1 MRKATNINVPREAER
16 LMALVNSL
24 STIPT
29 SVKTTP
35 WSELCKQHGLAKRFI
50 GVLFK
55 KLQEAGFV
63 EITGCRSGIQYKKLK
78 SIAIHEATL
87 LIDKF
92 HLMPGNSQSSLLAKI
107 EDSVKEKPEPTP
119 AIEKRDIPKTPL
131 TTITD
136 NNQFELGKKYFFL
149 YNNLIGYGILK
160 TIEAILDDAEEVVTG
175 YRYELRV
182 EGKSF
187 ISTTLYK
194 NITDVSNQ
202 IMK

>member
-16 LMALVNSL
+16 LMALVNGL

-35 WSELCKQHGLAKRFI
+35 WSELCKQYGLAKKFI

-63 EITGCRSGIQYKKLK
+63 EITGSRGGIQYKKLK

-92 HLMPGNSQSSLLAKI
+92 HLMNGNSQSSLLAKI
-107 EDSVKEKPEPTP
+107 EDTVKGKPEPKP
-119 AIEKRDIPKTPL
+119 AIEKRDTPKTPL

-149 YNNLIGYGILK
+149 HNNLIGYGILK

-187 ISTTLYK
+187 ISKTLYK
-194 NITDVSNQ
+194 DIIDVSNQ

>member
-24 STIPT
+24 STIST
-29 SVKTTP
+29 SVKVTP

-92 HLMPGNSQSSLLAKI
+92 HLMPGNSQVSLLSKI
-107 EDSVKEKPEPTP
+107 EGPVKEKTETNL
-119 AIEKRDIPKTPL
+119 AIDKENTQKPQPI
-131 TTITD
+131 TTIS
-136 NNQFELGKKYFFL
+136 NQYELGKKYFFL

-160 TIEAILDDAEEVVTG
+160 TIEAILDDVEEVVTG

>member
-1 MRKATNINVPREAER
+1 MRKATNINASREAEG

-24 STIPT
+24 STIST
-29 SVKTTP
+29 SVKVKP

-78 SIAIHEATL
+78 PIAIHEATL

-92 HLMPGNSQSSLLAKI
+92 HLMPGNSQVSLLSRI
-107 EDSVKEKPEPTP
+107 EVSVKGKPETNL
-119 AIEKRDIPKTPL
+119 AIDKESTQKPKSI
-131 TTITD
+131 TTIS
-136 NNQFELGKKYFFL
+136 NQYELGKKYFFL
-149 YNNLIGYGILK
+149 HNNLIGYGILK